1 MKLHDLK
8 SVLLIKRKRK
18 KIVGR
23 GTSSGHG
30 KTSCRGHK
38 GDGSRSGTKQR
49 YGYEGG
55 GVPLYRRVPT
65 RGFSNKRFSTK
76 VEAITTSRLCSLFSE
91 GDAITLEVL
100 KSKKIV
106 KSNTKFVKIILKGD
120 LDKKFQWLD
129 SSVLLSQGVL
139 SRVQAN

>member
-38 GDGSRSGTKQR
+38 GDGARSGTKQR

-55 GVPLYRRVPT
+55 GVPLHRRVPT

-76 VEAITTSRLCSLFSE
+76 IEEITTSRLCSSFSE
-91 GDAITLEVL
+91 GDEITLEVL
-100 KSKKIV
+100 KSKKII
-106 KSNTKFVKIILKGD
+106 KSNTKFVKVILKGD
-120 LDKKFQWLD
+120 LDKKFQWVD
-129 SSVLLSQGVL
+129 SAILLSQGVL
-139 SRVQAN
+139 SQVK

>member
-76 VEAITTSRLCSLFSE
+76 IETITTSRLCRVFSE

-100 KSKKIV
+100 KLKKIV
-106 KSNTKFVKIILKGD
+106 KSNTKFVKIILKGN

-139 SRVQAN
+139 SQVQAS

>member
-8 SVLLIKRKRK
+8 KVLLIKRKKR

-23 GTSSGHG
+23 GSSSGHG

-65 RGFSNKRFSTK
+65 RGFSNKRFTTK
-76 VEAITTSRLCSLFSE
+76 LETITSSRLCTLFSE
-91 GDAITLEVL
+91 GDAITLEIL
-100 KSKKIV
+100 KSKGII
-106 KSNTKFVKIILKGD
+106 KSSTKVVKIILKGD
-120 LDKKFQWLD
+120 LNKRFQWVD
-129 SSVLLSQGVL
+129 SGILLSQGVL
-139 SRVQAN
+139 SQIQAS